1 MTCNE
6 FSNTFDV
13 LLNSYRTLNKL
24 TEGNIPNTINL
35 NEYEK
40 SVFLTAAQEDLIM
53 SVYDGKGIYLSSFEG
68 TEKFRKYLN
77 ELIKTIEITGF
88 ESGTGVSP
96 NSKFVTLPEAEDK
109 IWFITYEA
117 ATINDANAGSSNN
130 KTILVKPVTQD
141 DYYYIQ
147 QNPFKQANKN
157 RVLRL
162 DVNENRVELVSP
174 YTLSK
179 YIVRYVSK
187 PSPIILIDFTNDG
200 LTISGLSEKTE
211 CVLNPA
217 IHMAILDRAVQMA
230 YQSRATKSN
239 E

>member
-77 ELIKTIEITGF
+77 ELIKTIEITAF
-88 ESGTGVSP
+88 ESGIGVSP

-117 ATINDANAGSSNN
+117 ATINDVSAGSSNN

-162 DVNENRVELVSP
+162 DVNDNRVELVSP

>member
-77 ELIKTIEITGF
+77 ELIKTIEITAF

-109 IWFITYEA
+109 I
-117 ATINDANAGSSNN
+117 
-130 KTILVKPVTQD
+130 
-141 DYYYIQ
+141 
-147 QNPFKQANKN
+147 
-157 RVLRL
+157 
-162 DVNENRVELVSP
+162 
-174 YTLSK
+174 
-179 YIVRYVSK
+179 
-187 PSPIILIDFTNDG
+187 
-200 LTISGLSEKTE
+200 
-211 CVLNPA
+211 
-217 IHMAILDRAVQMA
+217 
-230 YQSRATKSN
+230 
-239 E
+239 